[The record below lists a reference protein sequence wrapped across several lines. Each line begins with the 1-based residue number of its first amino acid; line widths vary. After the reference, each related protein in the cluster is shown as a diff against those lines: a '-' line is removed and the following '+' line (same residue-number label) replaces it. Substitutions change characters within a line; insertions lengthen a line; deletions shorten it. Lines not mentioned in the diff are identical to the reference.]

1 MQEDRIEQILKELAK
16 ATPKAPTNLIERMV
30 YTIQNLEMEKEKTVP
45 KKKGE
50 QKERLKDPEEM
61 KNNRPPVL

>member
-1 MQEDRIEQILKELAK
+1 MEQILRELVK
-16 ATPKAPTNLIERMV
+16 ATPKAPTNLVERMV